1 MSASSESDAEYVERM
16 GRRKAAVDEKVA
28 RATEQRGIV
37 VVLTGDGKGKS
48 SSAFGTLA
56 RAVGHG
62 FDCAVVQFIKGTWD
76 VGEARLFGDHPQV
89 DFHVMG
95 TGFTWETRD
104 REKDR
109 LAAVAAWEHA
119 ERMLE
124 DDSKRLVVL
133 DEITYVIQYG
143 HLDVERVIE
152 AIEFRPRQQT
162 VILTGRDAPA
172 ALIDAADTVSE
183 VRKIR
188 HAFEHGVK
196 AQAGV
201 EF

>member
-1 MSASSESDAEYVERM
+1 MSQQDETDEEYQARM
-16 GRRKAAVDEKVA
+16 TRRKAAIDARVA
-28 RATEQRGIV
+28 EARESRGIV

-62 FDCAVVQFIKGTWD
+62 FDCGVVQFIKGAWD
-76 VGEARLFGDHPQV
+76 VGEARLFREHPQV
-89 DFHVMG
+89 EFHVMG

-109 LAAVAAWEHA
+109 RAALAAWEHA
-119 ERMLE
+119 ERLLE

-133 DEITYVIQYG
+133 DELTYVIKYG
-143 HLDVERVIE
+143 HLDVSRVVE

-162 VILTGRDAPA
+162 VIVTGRNAQPE
-172 ALIDAADTVSE
+172 LVELADTVSE
-183 VRKIR
+183 VRKVK
-188 HAFEHGVK
+188 HAFEQGVK

>member
-1 MSASSESDAEYVERM
+1 MSEHDESDAGYRERM
-16 GRRKAAVDEKVA
+16 ERKKAAIDDKVA
-28 RATEQRGIV
+28 QAKENRGIL

-62 FDCAVVQFIKGTWD
+62 FDCGVVQFIKGTWD
-76 VGEARLFGDHPQV
+76 VGEARLFGEHPQV

-109 LAAVAAWEHA
+109 QAAIAAWEHA
-119 ERMLE
+119 ERLLE
-124 DDSKRLVVL
+124 DESRRLVVL
-133 DEITYVIQYG
+133 DELTYVIKYG
-143 HLDVERVIE
+143 HLDVARVVE
-152 AIEFRPRQQT
+152 ALQFRPRQQT
-162 VILTGRDAPA
+162 VILTGRDAQPE
-172 ALIDAADTVSE
+172 LIELADTVSE
-183 VRKIR
+183 VRKIK
-188 HAFEHGVK
+188 HAFEQGVK

>member
-1 MSASSESDAEYVERM
+1 MSTSSESDAEYVERM
-16 GRRKAAVDEKVA
+16 SRRKAAVDEKVA